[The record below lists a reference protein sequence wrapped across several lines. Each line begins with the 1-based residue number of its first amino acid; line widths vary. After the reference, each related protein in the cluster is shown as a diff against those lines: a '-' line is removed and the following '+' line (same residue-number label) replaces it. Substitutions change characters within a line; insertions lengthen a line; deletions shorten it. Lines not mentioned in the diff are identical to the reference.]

1 MSLYRQLDEV
11 KDEQGIQA
19 FQTELKDRFGEIPD
33 ETLALIDTVRLRW
46 LARDIGFEKVILKRN
61 VLIGTFVSDSDSPY
75 YQSAKF
81 TRVLNFI
88 QHNTQAA
95 TMAEKNGKLRL
106 RFEQVK
112 SVAEAIEHFNLIL
125 LKNEP

>member
-1 MSLYRQLDEV
+1 MGHWRSDINTECAV
-11 KDEQGIQA
+11 E
-19 FQTELKDRFGEIPD
+19 FTELW
-33 ETLALIDTVRLRW
+33 W
-46 LARDIGFEKVILKRN
+46 LDMDAFLNGILKRN